1 MSAILPSLVPIALI
15 IVAIVLVMGLLNML
29 KGNNPNRSQQLMR
42 WRVIAQFVA
51 IILIMLTIYV
61 TSGG

>member
-1 MSAILPSLVPIALI
+1 MSTILPSLVPIALI
-15 IVAIVLVMGLLNML
+15 LVAIILVLGLLNML

-42 WRVIAQFVA
+42 WRVILQGIA
-51 IILIMLTIYV
+51 IALIMLTLYA

>member
-42 WRVIAQFVA
+42 WRVIAQFAA